1 MNLLR
6 ISLTFLITAIAWCAF
21 VLFGALDG
29 WWLKPIAP
37 SGDVAAFDQAIA
49 ARADRA
55 SKGSI
60 SLAILEAGEVRTMVH
75 RGADQAVDEQTR
87 FPVASLSK
95 WITAYGVLLLAQE
108 GRIDLD
114 APVSAYLE
122 RWHLP
127 DAAPGFNNDDVTT
140 RRLLAHMGG
149 FTDALG
155 FADHTKDDPPPA
167 LVDSLHAPISSSGER
182 VELRVNAAP
191 GTAWSYSGGGYLI
204 LELLVEDVTG
214 LPFAAYMRRA
224 VFEPI
229 GMAKST
235 YAPLSTLTD
244 TSGSWTTDGTAAP
257 LYSYAALG
265 ATGLVSTVAD
275 LTRFAVALA
284 NGEPSRQRAYKPCG
298 SHWQNSTVR
307 RSGEPGRCSMLTT
320 AMTTS
325 CTDTTAPTTPRST
338 PASGLI
344 PLLVTASWCCRP
356 ALPCSLRRSATNG
369 FCGATGNPTSCRR
382 DAPSGAR
389 CYHWSSGSSCSLQA
403 LSQWAVK
410 TRRKNLAS
418 QNEHTG

>member
-6 ISLTFLITAIAWCAF
+6 LSLTFLITAIAWCAF

-214 LPFAAYMRRA
+214 LPFAEYMRRA

-244 TSGSWTTDGTAAP
+244 TSGSWTTEGTAAP

-284 NGEPSRQRAYKPCG
+284 NGEPLAAAGVQAMREPLAELYGAPIWGAGAMLYADNGHDDFVYGHDGANDPSINA
-298 SHWQNSTVR
+298 SVR
-307 RSGEPGRCSMLTT
+307 LDP
-320 AMTTS
+320 
-325 CTDTTAPTTPRST
+325 
-338 PASGLI
+338 
-344 PLLVTASWCCRP
+344 
-356 ALPCSLRRSATNG
+356 
-369 FCGATGNPTSCRR
+369 
-382 DAPSGAR
+382 
-389 CYHWSSGSSCSLQA
+389 SSGDGIVVLSTGPAVFASEVGYEWVLWRHGKPDFLQTGRA
-403 LSQWAVK
+403 LGSALLPLVVGLVLLLAGTVAVAVK
-410 TRRKNLAS
+410 TRRKDLAS